1 MYLLFYIG
9 YNVPYNI
16 LVTMYLIF
24 CISYNVPYNILVTMY
39 LINVN
44 LCTYTKGYPAKG
56 VQSTA
61 INLRDTAF
69 TRSVNFCSV
78 KARYFDFNER
88 VEKVLHIT
96 LNSRLNAQALRELS
110 FFPPNRVP
118 ETFLAD

>member
-44 LCTYTKGYPAKG
+44 LCTYTKGYPGKG
-56 VQSTA
+56 VCKRIVLVRKVHNVLDSGSSCFYKPGSISCTA
-61 INLRDTAF
+61 KCFRPY
-69 TRSVNFCSV
+69 RG
-78 KARYFDFNER
+78 
-88 VEKVLHIT
+88 
-96 LNSRLNAQALRELS
+96 
-110 FFPPNRVP
+110 
-118 ETFLAD
+118 

>member
-56 VQSTA
+56 VPVVTVA
-61 INLRDTAF
+61 G
-69 TRSVNFCSV
+69 
-78 KARYFDFNER
+78 
-88 VEKVLHIT
+88 LH
-96 LNSRLNAQALRELS
+96 
-110 FFPPNRVP
+110 V
-118 ETFLAD
+118 AD